1 MASNTDTPGEKQT
14 PANTRAARPVSTK
27 PIAKT
32 VADAKATS
40 TDTPVTTKRPV
51 AKAEKTDP
59 ALKKMIG
66 PFLIE
71 KRLGVGG
78 MGVVYKATYTKNGAD
93 VALKVL
99 PITLS
104 ANKHLVSRFDREM
117 KILKKLKH
125 PRIVQ
130 FYGGGEQDG
139 QHFYAMEYIDGGTL
153 GAMLKE
159 RGRLDWQQVIE
170 YGTQICQALQ
180 HAHEHGIVHR
190 DLKPVNLFLGKD
202 GKLRLG
208 DFGIARDSDA
218 TALTASGSTVGTHA
232 YMAPEQIT
240 GKQPISN
247 KTDLYALGCV
257 LFEMLTGHPPFQAPA
272 HMELML
278 KHINE
283 AAPKVRAEVMDC
295 PIFLEQVILQLL
307 EKNPDK
313 RPHDAL
319 MVEVALDEVV
329 ERVASQTSTM
339 SQMTSG
345 AGQTS
350 IALSQIS
357 DPEELKKLLGK
368 KRKKKK
374 ATGPI
379 WERSWFLMLCLSLLL
394 GGVVWSLMPMSE
406 EQLFAKAQPLMAS
419 DDPVKW
425 QEAYDRYLKS
435 QLERFPDGKHADAAR
450 DHRDKIEMHRTE
462 RGMETRG
469 KLGQDP
475 KSEAER
481 LYLKA
486 REFERFGDNV
496 TAREQFRAMIELLKD
511 REEDRPF
518 RNLAKRQLAG
528 LEAAGAGSVD
538 RKQIVD
544 AALKKA
550 REQFLAGKK
559 HIAEETWLSIIKLYD
574 GNADFADEVAE
585 AQAGRAGRLK
595 ETPDTISPAAI
606 Q

>member
-27 PIAKT
+27 PTAKT
-32 VADAKATS
+32 VVDAKATS

-51 AKAEKTDP
+51 AKAEKADP

-574 GNADFADEVAE
+574 GNAEFSDEVAE

-595 ETPDTISPAAI
+595 ETPDTVSPAAN

>member
-1 MASNTDTPGEKQT
+1 MSSNSNSPDEKQT
-14 PANTRAARPVSTK
+14 MAKSRSERPEATK
-27 PIAKT
+27 PPVKST
-32 VADAKATS
+32 VAAKATADDKVIS
-40 TDTPVTTKRPV
+40 SDTPVAAKRPA
-51 AKAEKTDP
+51 AKAEKADP

-78 MGVVYKATYTKNGAD
+78 MGIVYKATYTKNGAD

-104 ANKHLVSRFDREM
+104 ANKQLVKRFDREM

-125 PRIVQ
+125 PHIVQ

-153 GAMLKE
+153 GEMLKE

-190 DLKPVNLFLGKD
+190 DLKPVNLFIGKD

-218 TALTASGSTVGTHA
+218 TALTASGSTLGTHA

-307 EKNPDK
+307 AKNPEK

-339 SQMTSG
+339 SQMTAG

-379 WERSWFLMLCLSLLL
+379 WERSWFLMLCLGLLI

-406 EQLFAKAQPLMAS
+406 DQLFAKAQPLMSS

-511 REEDRPF
+511 REDDRPF

-538 RKQIVD
+538 RKQIVE

-559 HIAEETWLSIIKLYD
+559 HLAEETWLSIIKLYE

-585 AQAGRAGRLK
+585 AQSGRAGRLK
-595 ETPDTISPAAI
+595 EPATM
-606 Q
+606 

>member
-51 AKAEKTDP
+51 AKAEKADP

-159 RGRLDWQQVIE
+159 RGRFDWQQVIE

-240 GKQPISN
+240 GKQAISN

-283 AAPKVRAEVMDC
+283 VAPKVRAEVMDC

-435 QLERFPDGKHADAAR
+435 QLERFPDGKRADAAR

-550 REQFLAGKK
+550 REQFLAGKR

-574 GNADFADEVAE
+574 GNADFSDEVAE

>member
-78 MGVVYKATYTKNGAD
+78 MGIVYKATYTKNGAD

>member
-78 MGVVYKATYTKNGAD
+78 MGIVYKATYTKNGAD

-574 GNADFADEVAE
+574 GNAEFSDEVAE

-595 ETPDTISPAAI
+595 ETPDTVSPAAN

>member
-51 AKAEKTDP
+51 AKAEKADP

-574 GNADFADEVAE
+574 GNAEFSDEVAE

-595 ETPDTISPAAI
+595 ETPDTVSPAAN